1 MGYPA
6 SIDFASA
13 YKGIGATRR
22 ADVGRIRMTYA
33 TARVLQALDEGIT
46 HGFDIAEATGL
57 RGGTVYPILRR
68 LAEEGLVASSWE
80 RAAIGRREGR
90 PSRKYYRLL
99 PAARPIVEGARER
112 FPFPLVGESELH
124 PKRA

>member
-1 MGYPA
+1 
-6 SIDFASA
+6 
-13 YKGIGATRR
+13 
-22 ADVGRIRMTYA
+22 MTYA
-33 TARVLQALDEGIT
+33 TARVLQALDAGIS

-80 RAAIGRREGR
+80 AAAIGRSEGR

-99 PAARPIVEGARER
+99 SAARPVVDEARER
-112 FPFPLVGESELH
+112 FPFPRRGNLGWQ
-124 PKRA
+124 PKRV